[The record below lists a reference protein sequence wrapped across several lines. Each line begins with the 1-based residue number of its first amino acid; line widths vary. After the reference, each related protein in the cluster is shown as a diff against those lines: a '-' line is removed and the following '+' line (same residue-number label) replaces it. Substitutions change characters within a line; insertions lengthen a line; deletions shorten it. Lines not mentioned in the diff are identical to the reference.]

1 MENHTHEDTDTT
13 DPRPDTAEPR
23 PRGRWLRVLANL
35 DAYKRVTETVSDE
48 DLATTRRTLE
58 TIARELGPDGL
69 RGFGGDQRGHR
80 GHHHGHPGAHARGD
94 HGHRGHGDG
103 HGHRG
108 HGCEHHRGE
117 RDHEVSPHEHR
128 AF

>member
-13 DPRPDTAEPR
+13 DPR

-69 RGFGGDQRGHR
+69 RGLAGGPRGHR
-80 GHHHGHPGAHARGD
+80 GHHPGHPGAHARGG
-94 HGHRGHGDG
+94 HGHHHGEG

-117 RDHEVSPHEHR
+117 RDHGVSPREDR